1 MAVELAC
8 RPNLPIHR
16 NPIFLF
22 ANITF
27 CPSAPNCSHSVS
39 NVPSIFRFTHCAEG
53 IYKKRP
59 SRSEVRLCSML
70 MDRVQ
75 LCAGSPQMGPRSSFG
90 SALGP
95 LERVP
100 KMSSLTLLWWKNLGL
115 WKKFRVWKLWILW
128 NIWTAAQR
136 LLSSQASGWV
146 SGWESIALGC

>member
-8 RPNLPIHR
+8 GPNLPIHR

-39 NVPSIFRFTHCAEG
+39 NVPFHLQCREQ
-53 IYKKRP
+53 P
-59 SRSEVRLCSML
+59 SRSEVRLCLML
-70 MDRVQ
+70 MDRVE

-90 SALGP
+90 SAFGP

-100 KMSSLTLLWWKNLGL
+100 KMSSLTLLILVCERNFVFGSYGFCEIFERQPNAFFLPRPEVGRLGG
-115 WKKFRVWKLWILW
+115 
-128 NIWTAAQR
+128 R
-136 LLSSQASGWV
+136 LLPWAASG
-146 SGWESIALGC
+146 L

>member
-39 NVPSIFRFTHCAEG
+39 NVPSIFRVTHCAEG

-100 KMSSLTLLWWKNLGL
+100 KMSSLTLLAPQSGALRISAYRDFQSHPSHPIPL
-115 WKKFRVWKLWILW
+115 IAFE
-128 NIWTAAQR
+128 R
-136 LLSSQASGWV
+136 LSF
-146 SGWESIALGC
+146 SIVF

>member
-39 NVPSIFRFTHCAEG
+39 NVPSIFRVTHCAEG

-59 SRSEVRLCSML
+59 SRSEVRLCLML

-90 SALGP
+90 SAFGP
-95 LERVP
+95 LECVP
-100 KMSSLTLLWWKNLGL
+100 KMSSLTLL
-115 WKKFRVWKLWILW
+115 ILVCER
-128 NIWTAAQR
+128 NFVFGSYGFCEIFERQPQR
-136 LLSSQASGWV
+136 LLSSQA
-146 SGWESIALGC
+146 